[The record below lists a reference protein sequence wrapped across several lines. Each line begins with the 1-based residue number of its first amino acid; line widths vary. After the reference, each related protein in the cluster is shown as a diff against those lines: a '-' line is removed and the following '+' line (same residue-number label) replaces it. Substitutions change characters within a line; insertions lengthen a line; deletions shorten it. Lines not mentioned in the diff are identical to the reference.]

1 MSSFCLDRSS
11 WRLFLCLLRFP
22 AFASGCVKINVSK
35 FVLYFFLNYGRRACG
50 LEPDSGRSRPGWR
63 RTFFFFLFL
72 SEKKIILLF
81 FVVRFW
87 ARAKTEEEAVWC
99 EPRRPHQQL
108 GKEDWGPLALCGPE
122 ISMPEQAGSC
132 LLTCMNN
139 RVPGPNTTR
148 CCCSRVKV
156 DGAESFTDSARFVS
170 QPDHRTWKL
179 VLVYIS

>member
-1 MSSFCLDRSS
+1 MVGARAVWSQIAVEAG
-11 WRLFLCLLRFP
+11 P
-22 AFASGCVKINVSK
+22 VGEGP
-35 FVLYFFLNYGRRACG
+35 FF
-50 LEPDSGRSRPGWR
+50 S
-63 RTFFFFLFL
+63 FFFR
-72 SEKKIILLF
+72 KKNNLIVF
-81 FVVRFW
+81 FAVRFW

-99 EPRRPHQQL
+99 EPHRPHQQL

-156 DGAESFTDSARFVS
+156 DGAESLPTARVLFRNRPQDVEARPCIHFLVACFFLIRCFVY
-170 QPDHRTWKL
+170 WAA
-179 VLVYIS
+179 